1 VNLDSFATITEFGVA
16 LAGFS
21 ALAAALTQRPGEL
34 PRVEQFR
41 TINLLFAS
49 LTPAFVSTF
58 PMIGEAFGAHDES
71 LWRGTSIGFA
81 VVLTATVIFTLH
93 SARSLSAAD
102 HAFLSKAMW
111 ALFLGGHTAVSI
123 ILLLNALGS
132 LAPPGP
138 GPILACLVWLL
149 FIGAMQ
155 LIRIVVARPAA

>member
-21 ALAAALTQRPGEL
+21 ALAAALTQRPGVL
-34 PRVEQFR
+34 APVDRFR
-41 TINLLFAS
+41 TINLLFAA

-58 PMIGEAFGAHDES
+58 PMIGAAFGAHGGP

-81 VVLTATVIFTLH
+81 VVLIVTVVFTVH

-102 HAFLSKAMW
+102 RAFLSKIMW
-111 ALFLGGHTAVSI
+111 ALFLAGHTAAFI
-123 ILLLNALGS
+123 ILLLNALGL

-138 GPILACLVWLL
+138 GPILASLVWLL
-149 FIGAMQ
+149 FIGALQ
-155 LIRIVVARPAA
+155 LVRIIVARPTA